1 MARMLGYSLLLLS
14 CIAWALLLLVPLS
27 PVSTEQKLASGAGLY
42 IFGQVTWFVCLPLLG
57 REFIDR
63 GWRSW
68 QRVKA
73 WPRRHRGQ
81 K

>member
-1 MARMLGYSLLLLS
+1 MATMLGYSLLFLS

-27 PVSTEQKLASGAGLY
+27 PVSTEQKLAWGAGLY

-57 REFIDR
+57 REFIGR
-63 GWRSW
+63 GRRSW
-68 QRVKA
+68 RRVKD
-73 WPRRHRGQ
+73 WLRRGRAR